1 MQQYSTTL
9 AQIETQL
16 ADNDLY
22 LAENKE
28 KLTTLLADQAELKKK
43 LRQVENDWLTQAG
56 IIGRFSVG
64 GIVFGVKMGI
74 LASLHLVSNL
84 RQITHFPTRTHF
96 NRQTGLLASF

>member
-1 MQQYSTTL
+1 MTSETNKENEFLQRKEQKRREAELREKTAPIRKAIQQLEKSMQQYSTTL

-43 LRQVENDWLTQAG
+43 LEQVENDWLTQ
-56 IIGRFSVG
+56 
-64 GIVFGVKMGI
+64 
-74 LASLHLVSNL
+74 
-84 RQITHFPTRTHF
+84 QE
-96 NRQTGLLASF
+96 LLEDFQLEG